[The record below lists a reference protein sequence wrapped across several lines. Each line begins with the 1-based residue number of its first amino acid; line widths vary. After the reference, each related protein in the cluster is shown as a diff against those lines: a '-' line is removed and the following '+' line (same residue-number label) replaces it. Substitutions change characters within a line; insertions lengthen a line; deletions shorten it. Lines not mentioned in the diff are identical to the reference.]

1 MYFSNTGASLPKK
14 PTKNPKVAIS
24 PEFAKNDAV
33 PPAET
38 YTAEKSTNIMSPISP
53 YSIAGSMAC
62 SISLV
67 LAF

>member
-1 MYFSNTGASLPKK
+1 MYFSKIGANLPTN
-14 PTKNPKVAIS
+14 PTKNPKVAIL
-24 PEFAKNDAV
+24 PALLKKGAD